1 MHKTIDAVYEEGVIK
16 PLQKLPLSE
25 SQKIRVTIDTKES
38 VVASTKGMIKA
49 NAEVIRQVAESDE
62 YLYDS

>member
-25 SQKIRVTIDTKES
+25 SQKIRVTIDTTES

-49 NAEVIRQVAESDE
+49 NAEVVRQVAESDE

>member
-25 SQKIRVTIDTKES
+25 SQKIRVTIDTAES
-38 VVASTKGMIKA
+38 VVASSKGMIKA
-49 NAEVIRQVAESDE
+49 NAEVVRQVAESDE

>member
-25 SQKIRVTIDTKES
+25 SQKIRVTIDTTES
-38 VVASTKGMIKA
+38 VVASSKGMIKA
-49 NAEVIRQVAESDE
+49 NAEVVRRVAESDE

>member
-25 SQKIRVTIDTKES
+25 SQKIRITIDTTES

-49 NAEVIRQVAESDE
+49 NAEVVRQVAESDE

>member
-25 SQKIRVTIDTKES
+25 SQKIRVTIDTTES

-49 NAEVIRQVAESDE
+49 NAEVVRQVAESDF
-62 YLYDS
+62 

>member
-25 SQKIRVTIDTKES
+25 SQKIRVTIDTTES
-38 VVASTKGMIKA
+38 VVASSKGMIKA
-49 NAEVIRQVAESDE
+49 NAEVVRQVAESDE

>member
-1 MHKTIDAVYEEGVIK
+1 MRKTIDAVYEEGVIK

-25 SQKIRVTIDTKES
+25 SQKIRVTIDTTES
-38 VVASTKGMIKA
+38 VVAATKGMIKA
-49 NAEVIRQVAESDE
+49 NAEVVRQVVENDE

>member
-25 SQKIRVTIDTKES
+25 SQKIRVAIDTTES
-38 VVASTKGMIKA
+38 VVASSKGMIKA
-49 NAEVIRQVAESDE
+49 NAEVVRQVAESDE